1 MNLCRLNCGVC
12 AGIITLC
19 ETALHAHQDVLRLCA
34 NVIRFDFERVV
45 GKQEVGPET
54 TAGQVGPALSRS
66 V

>member
-45 GKQEVGPET
+45 GHSYIGPKRRSGKRP
-54 TAGQVGPALSRS
+54 GQ
-66 V
+66 